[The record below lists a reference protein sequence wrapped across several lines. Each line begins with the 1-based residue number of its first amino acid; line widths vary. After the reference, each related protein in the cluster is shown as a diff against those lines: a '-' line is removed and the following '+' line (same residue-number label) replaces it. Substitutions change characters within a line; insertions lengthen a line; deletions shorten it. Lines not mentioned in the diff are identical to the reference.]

1 MATWFNVLH
10 ANCNVGTDH
19 KVYLGEGSLPEVRP
33 YLVSLYRGASMA
45 KWFNVLHANCN
56 AGMRHKVYQGEG

>member
-19 KVYLGEGSLPEVRP
+19 KVYTGEGSLPEARP
-33 YLVSLYRGASMA
+33 YLMS
-45 KWFNVLHANCN
+45 
-56 AGMRHKVYQGEG
+56 